1 MGDILKKIFSDSRF
15 YVYWVESLVIL
26 AIVVFILYLS
36 YSLNLFKKG

>member
-1 MGDILKKIFSDSRF
+1 MGFLFDLFSMNY

-26 AIVVFILYLS
+26 AVILFILYVS